1 MQFELTSGIVKRAQ
15 RVLIYGQHGIG
26 KTTLAAQFPGAILI
40 DVEDGSGHID
50 VMRYPRPTDWQ
61 TLLYEI
67 ADAAKRMDA
76 GATLVIDSA
85 DWAEKLATAKVCAEK
100 DVTSIEGIG
109 YGKGYVYVAD
119 EFRRMMRGLDR
130 LIDKGVNVVLVAH
143 EQITTVTMPGDAMSY
158 SVFGL
163 KLCKQVASLVK
174 EWADAVLYC
183 HYKQTVTAIDKDG
196 TRGRALG
203 GTERVMQCTHT
214 TTIDAKNRWGIDGEV
229 SMHIDQITPH
239 IAA

>member
-1 MQFELTSGIVKRAQ
+1 MQFELTGGIVHRAQ

-26 KTTLAAQFPGAILI
+26 KTTLAAQFPGAIMI

-61 TLLYEI
+61 TLLYEV
-67 ADAAKRMDA
+67 ADAGNRIES
-76 GATLVIDSA
+76 GTLVIDSI
-85 DWAEKLATAKVCAEK
+85 DWAERLATAKVCTEHEMQ
-100 DVTSIEGIG
+100 SIESFG

-119 EFRRMMRGLDR
+119 EVRRLLRGLDR
-130 LIDKGVNVVLVAH
+130 LIEKGVNVVLVAH
-143 EQITTVTMPGDAMSY
+143 EQITTVTMPGDATGY
-158 SVFGL
+158 SIFGL
-163 KLCKQVASLVK
+163 KLSKQIAALVK

-183 HYKQTVTAIDKDG
+183 HYRQTVVAIDKDG

-229 SMHIDQITPH
+229 PMSIEQIMPH
-239 IAA
+239 VAA